1 MINWD
6 NIIKVFEKIVKPT
19 ALFTGV
25 CFVGYGL
32 YKLSDKALE
41 KGYRLGMGGNYD
53 LNTRV
58 VSAQCSLNPS
68 DDKPD
73 KKIDTEAGLT
83 RSLTTP
89 PKDRTSTTLKDNSL
103 GLT

>member
-6 NIIKVFEKIVKPT
+6 NIIRVFEKIVKPT

-53 LNTRV
+53 LNTNYPL
-58 VSAQCSLNPS
+58 SFM
-68 DDKPD
+68 KPD
-73 KKIDTEAGLT
+73 SFTEY
-83 RSLTTP
+83 
-89 PKDRTSTTLKDNSL
+89 
-103 GLT
+103 